1 MESFLQTL
9 RAVFR
14 DDLANL
20 NTMLIAKVAA
30 VDMSAMRVDVKPV
43 VMRPIV
49 RRNNVDVSHTALP
62 LLRDIPLAFPRS
74 GAAQIVHKVQVGD
87 IVEIRLCQHSMDE
100 ILTSDNYDEVAAQD
114 LRRHDLQDAVA
125 VPISFDAAPGT
136 TSGSDYEI
144 VASDVR
150 IGNPSTSKTLVT
162 EDLLNTLNALIVDI
176 NAAIAAQTGTPLP
189 VQAVDPLTSIPTTSN
204 LRGS

>member
-20 NTMLIAKVAA
+20 NTMLIAKVVA
-30 VDMSAMRVDVKPV
+30 VDMANMRVDVKPV
-43 VMRPIV
+43 AMRPIM
-49 RRNNVDVSHTALP
+49 RRNNVDTSYTALP
-62 LLRDIPLAFPRS
+62 LLRGIPLAFPRS
-74 GAAQIVHKVQVGD
+74 GAAQIVHKVVVGD
-87 IVEIRLCQHSMDE
+87 IVEVRLCQHSMDE
-100 ILTSDNYDEVAAQD
+100 ILTSDDYDDVATQD

-136 TSGSDYEI
+136 TNGSDYEI

-150 IGNPSTSKTLVT
+150 IGNPTTAKQLVT
-162 EDLLNTLNALIVDI
+162 SDLLDTLNALIADI
-176 NAAIAAQTGTPLP
+176 NASIAAQTGSESP
-189 VQAVDPLTSIPTTSN
+189 VLAVETLVSIPTTSN

>member
-20 NTMLIAKVAA
+20 NTMLIAKVVA
-30 VDMSAMRVDVKPV
+30 VDMTNMRVDVKPV
-43 VMRPIV
+43 AMRPIM
-49 RRNNVDVSHTALP
+49 RRNNVDTSYTSLP

-87 IVEIRLCQHSMDE
+87 IVEVRLCQHSLDE
-100 ILTSDNYDEVAAQD
+100 ILTSDDYDEVATQD

-136 TSGSDYEI
+136 TNGSDYEI

-150 IGNPSTSKTLVT
+150 IGNPASAKQLVT
-162 EDLLNTLNALIVDI
+162 SDLLTTLNAVIANI
-176 NAAIAAQTGTPLP
+176 NTSIAAQTGTPI
-189 VQAVDPLTSIPTTSN
+189 VTAVPTLLTVPKTTN